1 MEIKHLLLL
10 ISFSVA
16 VFSAF
21 FCSILLLMRLFSQVD
36 KYVRRVIV
44 LLIWGYVM
52 EMIYIT
58 TIFFY
63 NFDQEAFIQ
72 TKPFNFL
79 SMLVLPVMFY
89 HLVFKLTRLRTSEE
103 FTLWHYAAPYALA
116 AAYGIWFMLMPE
128 EIRRN
133 TNDKTFQWGTGY
145 EGFVIFDYA
154 RFYIRITLSLI
165 YTYLSIR
172 RVILYRKEI
181 VQYSSNFEVASL
193 RWLYQIFGALFLVI
207 PFPLLYYFIDNEAYT
222 RFIGLIIPNLFLL
235 FLNVI
240 LCYHIFRQNFILL
253 TEDIIADRLAEQE
266 KGSREMLN
274 HETVSRYMIQEKP
287 YLDPNLKITDL
298 ITVFGTNRTYLS
310 SFINTTY
317 GLNFSMYI
325 NRFRLEEFE
334 RLKKLP
340 EYENAEDE
348 ELVYL
353 SGFRSFQS
361 LKRSEKILK
370 SSSKSA
376 LY

>member
-1 MEIKHLLLL
+1 
-10 ISFSVA
+10 
-16 VFSAF
+16 
-21 FCSILLLMRLFSQVD
+21 MRLFSQVD

>member
-1 MEIKHLLLL
+1 
-10 ISFSVA
+10 
-16 VFSAF
+16 
-21 FCSILLLMRLFSQVD
+21 MRLFSQVD

-103 FTLWHYAAPYALA
+103 FTLWHYAAPYVLA
-116 AAYGIWFMLMPE
+116 AAYGIWFMQMPE

-181 VQYSSNFEVASL
+181 VQYSSNIEVASL

>member
-1 MEIKHLLLL
+1 MEIKHLLLF

-103 FTLWHYAAPYALA
+103 FTLWHYAAPYVLA
-116 AAYGIWFMLMPE
+116 AAYGIWFMQMPE

-181 VQYSSNFEVASL
+181 VQYSSNIEVASL